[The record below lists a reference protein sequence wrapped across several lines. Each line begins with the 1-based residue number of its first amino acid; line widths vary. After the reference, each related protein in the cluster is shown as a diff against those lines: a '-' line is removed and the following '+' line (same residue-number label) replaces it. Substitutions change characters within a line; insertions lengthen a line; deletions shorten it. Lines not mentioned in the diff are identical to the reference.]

1 MTCFQQHS
9 ALSSS
14 FYAVSFIFDAASCC
28 FFFVFYVFVCL
39 YMFVRMEIIFFAVS
53 YRNSEI
59 RKFAP
64 HAQSPM
70 GDWASFTLQNLT
82 AICPIAASVIDVWGP
97 VAHQASG
104 AWVLMP
110 APTLVQVDYQSWGTS
125 AFGPQWWLWPRASC
139 EIWPVGTLD
148 LKNCVP
154 LRPLGAYMA
163 YVANTLCCVIDM
175 ALMDI
180 YLHFQNNLWSL
191 SLVRSDYYVVQVVN
205 DVFETSYIVRYSYT
219 SCPLCNKVVVLKRNV
234 IKSRWHDHGFVLYVS
249 TKFRQKEF
257 LNDLSYWSSDL
268 DNNKSHWST
277 TLRGCSR
284 LVVEYRTRNR
294 EVAGSTHT
302 RSTATN
308 LE

>member
-1 MTCFQQHS
+1 
-9 ALSSS
+9 
-14 FYAVSFIFDAASCC
+14 
-28 FFFVFYVFVCL
+28 
-39 YMFVRMEIIFFAVS
+39 
-53 YRNSEI
+53 
-59 RKFAP
+59 
-64 HAQSPM
+64 
-70 GDWASFTLQNLT
+70 
-82 AICPIAASVIDVWGP
+82 
-97 VAHQASG
+97 
-104 AWVLMP
+104 
-110 APTLVQVDYQSWGTS
+110 
-125 AFGPQWWLWPRASC
+125 
-139 EIWPVGTLD
+139 
-148 LKNCVP
+148 
-154 LRPLGAYMA
+154 MA